1 MPHQPQMFTKD
12 AFRSS
17 DNRGLDETLPEGKAL
32 PFVKWA
38 GGKRSITDKI
48 SERLPDNIE
57 TYHEPFVGGGAV
69 FFAFQHMI
77 KNATLADL
85 NEELILAYDIVA
97 NDIEN
102 LIQALLIHESKH
114 RKEDGYYLKIRDGEE
129 PENAVDRVSRFLY
142 LNKTCYN
149 GLYRVN
155 KSGKFNVP
163 EGKYANPKICDEVNL
178 RNVSDVLRKA
188 EIEVGQFDKTISP
201 EKNDFVYCDPPYDG
215 TFSGYQS
222 DGFGDAD
229 QKRLKETVDAWTEQ
243 GVLVMISNSD
253 TELIRG
259 LYKDNYYHVHS
270 ITAQRNIS
278 SNGKTRGQIPE
289 VLITNYE

>member
-17 DNRGLDETLPEGKAL
+17 DNRGFDETLPEGKAL

-97 NDIEN
+97 NDTEN
-102 LIQALLIHESKH
+102 LIQVLLTHESKH
-114 RKEDGYYLKIRDGEE
+114 SKEDGYYLKIRDGEE

-163 EGKYANPKICDEVNL
+163 EGKYVNPKICDKVNL

>member
-1 MPHQPQMFTKD
+1 MPYQPEMFSTED

-17 DNRGLDETLPEGKAL
+17 DNRGLSATLPESKAL

-57 TYHEPFVGGGAV
+57 IYHEPFVGGGAV

-77 KNATLADL
+77 KRATLADL

-97 NDIEN
+97 NDTEN
-102 LIQALLIHESKH
+102 LIKALQIHESNH
-114 RKEDGYYLKIRDGEE
+114 SIEDGYYLKIRDREE
-129 PENAVDRVSRFLY
+129 PENAIDRVSRFLY

-163 EGKYANPKICDEVNL
+163 EGKYTNPKICDEVNL
-178 RNVSDVLRKA
+178 RNVSDVLKKA
-188 EIEVGQFDKTISP
+188 EIKIGQFDKTISP
-201 EKNDFVYCDPPYDG
+201 QKGDFVYCDPPYDG

-229 QKRLKETVDAWTEQ
+229 QTRLKEAVDVWTEQ

-259 LYKDNYYHVHS
+259 LYEDYHVHS

-289 VLITNYE
+289 VLITNYG

>member
-1 MPHQPQMFTKD
+1 MPQQTELFSEED

-17 DNRGLDETLPEGKAL
+17 DKRGLGKPVPEGKAL

-38 GGKRSITDKI
+38 GGKRSIIGKI
-48 SERLPDNIE
+48 REYLPANIE

-69 FFAFQHMI
+69 FFAFQHII
-77 KNATLADL
+77 KKATLADL
-85 NEELILAYDIVA
+85 NEELVLAYDIVA
-97 NDIEN
+97 NDTEN
-102 LIQALLIHESKH
+102 LIKALLIHEANH
-114 RKEDGYYLKIRDGEE
+114 GTEDGYYLKIRDGEE

-155 KSGKFNVP
+155 KSGRFNVP
-163 EGKYANPKICDEVNL
+163 EGRYTNPKICDEVNL
-178 RNVSDVLRKA
+178 RNVSNVLKKA
-188 EIEVGQFDKTISP
+188 KIKVGQFDVTVSP
-201 EKNDFVYCDPPYDG
+201 QKGDFVYCDPPYDG

-229 QKRLKETVDAWTEQ
+229 QRRLKNAMDTWAEQ
-243 GVLVMISNSD
+243 GALVMISNSD

-259 LYKDNYYHVHS
+259 LYEDYHVHS

-289 VLITNYE
+289 VLITNYG